1 MLIGHQPKEFL
12 LAVEAL
18 TVSFDGFKAVND
30 LSFYVEENE
39 IRVII
44 GPNGAGK
51 TTVLDLICGKTK
63 ATSGSIQFRGKE
75 LTKLKENEI
84 VQAGVG
90 RKFQTP
96 SVFEDLTVF
105 ENLEISYPRGRT
117 VFGSLTFQRD
127 AAVRERVEEVAEMI
141 FLKDRLDTFAD
152 QLSHGQKQWLEIGML
167 LIQDPDLLMLDE
179 PVAGMSVSERA
190 KTAELLNRIIKDRS
204 VLVIEHDMKF
214 VEDIAHKVTVLHQG
228 QILSEGTM
236 EKVKNDPKVIE
247 VYLGPSE
254 GSTGR
259 MLAISDLH
267 VAYGQS
273 EVLHGLNVSVA
284 PNEIVAIMG
293 RNGMGKTT
301 LMKSLMGI
309 LPTKSGSVSMDG
321 AELSAL
327 PSYERVA
334 KGLAY
339 VPQGRMIFSTMT
351 VKENIETGLV
361 VSGGSEVPEDIY
373 ELFPVLLE
381 MKGRR
386 GGNLSGGQ
394 QQQLAIARAL
404 ATKPKVLL
412 LDEPTEGIQPSI
424 IKDMARTLKR
434 IRDERGLSIVVSE
447 QVLSFALDIA
457 DRVLVIENGE
467 IVRDDPRDSVD
478 AAQVSKYLSV

>member
-1 MLIGHQPKEFL
+1 
-12 LAVEAL
+12 
-18 TVSFDGFKAVND
+18 
-30 LSFYVEENE
+30 
-39 IRVII
+39 
-44 GPNGAGK
+44 
-51 TTVLDLICGKTK
+51 
-63 ATSGSIQFRGKE
+63 
-75 LTKLKENEI
+75 
-84 VQAGVG
+84 
-90 RKFQTP
+90 
-96 SVFEDLTVF
+96 
-105 ENLEISYPRGRT
+105 
-117 VFGSLTFQRD
+117 
-127 AAVRERVEEVAEMI
+127 
-141 FLKDRLDTFAD
+141 
-152 QLSHGQKQWLEIGML
+152 
-167 LIQDPDLLMLDE
+167 
-179 PVAGMSVSERA
+179 
-190 KTAELLNRIIKDRS
+190 
-204 VLVIEHDMKF
+204 
-214 VEDIAHKVTVLHQG
+214 
-228 QILSEGTM
+228 
-236 EKVKNDPKVIE
+236 
-247 VYLGPSE
+247 
-254 GSTGR
+254 

-309 LPTKSGSVSMDG
+309 LPTK
-321 AELSAL
+321 
-327 PSYERVA
+327 
-334 KGLAY
+334 GLAY

-361 VSGGSEVPEDIY
+361 VHGESEVPGDIY

-381 MKGRR
+381 MKNRR

-424 IKDMARTLKR
+424 IKEMARTLKR

-467 IVRDDPRDSVD
+467 IVRDDPRDGVD
-478 AAQVSKYLSV
+478 AAQISKYLSV